1 MLRPSWLQQTQGY
14 VNGEW
19 KDSVSGNTFKVL
31 NPFNDEEIA
40 TVADYDAKDVEE
52 AIDVAYDAFQKW
64 RKSTLKERSA
74 LLRKIGDKMLDD
86 DYMFE
91 LMRILTSEQG
101 KPHLEA
107 LGEVKFAASFFHFFS
122 EECKRPEGEVISAS
136 AAGKQFMTVREPL
149 GVAAMICPWNFPIG
163 MPARKISAA
172 LAAGCSCVVKP
183 GEDTPLTTLALA
195 KILHDCG
202 VPAGLVNVVPCSRN
216 NVQEV
221 GSLLCASP
229 KIAILSFTG
238 STEVGTKLYGQCS
251 STVKRVALELG
262 GNAPFIVFESADVEA
277 AVTGLMAA
285 KYRNSGQTCVTANK
299 IMIHRNIYE
308 VFLTKFKTATQQLKV
323 GDGTLAET
331 KQGPIINSKQLSR
344 IERIVNES
352 ISQGA
357 VLEMG
362 GAKLGNCFTPTILT
376 GVKGDMSCWK
386 EEIFGPVAAI
396 GVFDT
401 EEEAVN
407 EANNSDRGLASYFFS
422 RDYSQIFRVSRLL
435 EAGMIGVNDVGIS
448 TPETPFG
455 GYKTSGIGKEGSA
468 MGLDEYSNVKLID
481 FGGI

>member
-1 MLRPSWLQQTQGY
+1 MG
-14 VNGEW
+14 
-19 KDSVSGNTFKVL
+19 KTFKVL

-40 TVADYDAKDVEE
+40 TVADYDATDVEE
-52 AIDVAYDAFQKW
+52 AINVAHDAFQTW
-64 RKSTLKERSA
+64 RRSTLKQRSS
-74 LLRKIGDKMLDD
+74 LLRKIGDKM
-86 DYMFE
+86 MENQEE
-91 LMRILTSEQG
+91 LAQILTSEQG
-101 KPHLEA
+101 KPLFEA
-107 LGEVKFAASFFHFFS
+107 RGEVGFAAAFFHFFS

-149 GVAAMICPWNFPIG
+149 GVAAMVCPWNFPIG

-195 KILHDCG
+195 KILHDSG
-202 VPAGLVNVVPCSRN
+202 VPAGLVNMVPCSRK

-221 GSLLCASP
+221 GNLLCSSP

-299 IMIHRNIYE
+299 IMIHRNIYDE
-308 VFLTKFKTATQQLKV
+308 FLNKFKTATQQLKV
-323 GDGTLAET
+323 GDGTLDDT

-344 IERIVNES
+344 IERIVKES

-376 GVKGDMSCWK
+376 GVKNDMSCWK

-481 FGGI
+481 FGGL